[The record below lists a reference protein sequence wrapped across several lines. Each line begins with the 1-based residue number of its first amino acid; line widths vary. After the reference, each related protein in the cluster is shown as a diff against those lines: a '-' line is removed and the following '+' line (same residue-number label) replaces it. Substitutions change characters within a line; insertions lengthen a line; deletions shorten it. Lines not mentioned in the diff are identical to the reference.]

1 MVPGAATG
9 EAVAVST
16 TREAVTGAGMGQV
29 VEPAATKEIL
39 AATLTPL
46 WLCSR
51 LSLRWCR
58 CTS

>member
-1 MVPGAATG
+1 VVQRAATG

-29 VEPAATKEIL
+29 VEPAATEEIL
-39 AATLTPL
+39 DATLTPL

-51 LSLRWCR
+51 LSLKWCR